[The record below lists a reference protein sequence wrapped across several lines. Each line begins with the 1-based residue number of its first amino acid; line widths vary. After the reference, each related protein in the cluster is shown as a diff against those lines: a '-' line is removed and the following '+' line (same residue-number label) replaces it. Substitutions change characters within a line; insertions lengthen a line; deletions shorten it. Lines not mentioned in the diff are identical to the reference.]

1 MMGLEDSMTTSL
13 ARRRFPWRSVV
24 LSCALALSVALSP
37 YAAQP
42 ATAQA
47 PAAAAQPAIPSGV
60 ALVTSVEGI
69 TEYRLANGLTVL
81 LFPDPSKQTITVNM
95 TYRVGSR
102 HENYGETGMAH
113 LLEHLLFKG
122 TPRHPNIPQELTEHG
137 ARPNGSTWYDRTNYF
152 ETFAATDENLRWAL
166 DLEADRMVNSFVAK
180 TDLDSEMTVVRN
192 EFERGEN
199 SPLGVLFD
207 RVMSTAYLWHNYG
220 KSTIGSRAD
229 LENVPIERLQAFY
242 RMHYQPDTATLLV
255 AGKFDETQ
263 TLGLVNQYFGVI
275 PRPERTLPAFYT
287 SEPTQDGE
295 RSVTLR
301 RVGDLQ
307 YAAAGYHV
315 PAGSDPDYAGISLL
329 VQILGD
335 EPSGRLYK
343 ALVETKKATSTTAY
357 AFQLHDPGI
366 ALFAAE
372 VRQDSS
378 LDAAR
383 DGMLQAIDDIVKN
396 PPTTEELER
405 ARTALLKQIELD
417 LNNSN
422 RVGLQMSEWI
432 SMGDWRLLFL
442 HRDRLRTA
450 TAEDVQRVAAK
461 YFKPSNRTVGLFIP
475 TPTPDRA
482 EIPTRPDVAAVLKGY
497 KGDAVVAAGEAFDPA
512 PANIDARTARST
524 LPGGLKLSLLPKKTR
539 GATVVADLTL
549 RFGDEQSLMNRS
561 TAGQLAGAMLMR
573 GTTNRTRQQIQDEV
587 DRLKARVRVGGSAT
601 SVNASIETNRENL
614 PAVLRLVN
622 EVLREPAFPAEEFEL
637 LRQQRVAGLEE
648 QRSDPIALASVA
660 FQRHMSPHEKGDV
673 RYVKTLDESIADLKT
688 VALDDVKAF
697 HADFYGASHGELT
710 VVGDFDAKEIST
722 VAGDLFNG
730 WKTPRPYARVG
741 DTYKD
746 VPPLDQSLETPD
758 KANAF
763 FVAGLNLNVRD
774 DEADYPALVLANY
787 MLGGGFLNSRLAT
800 RIRQKDGLSYSV
812 GSGLQVS
819 SLDRNG
825 RFIAQAIYAPEN
837 RARLEA
843 AFAEEIA
850 LALKDGFTEEE
861 LKAAK
866 AGWLQGREVGRAQD
880 TELAGRLNT
889 LQFLGRTMAWDAD
902 LDRKV
907 AALAPEAVKAA
918 LGRHLDPAKIS
929 MVKAG
934 DFAKVAK

>member
-1 MMGLEDSMTTSL
+1 MTFSL
-13 ARRRFPWRSVV
+13 AVRPVLRRSVL
-24 LSCALALSVALSP
+24 LSWALALSVALSP

-42 ATAQA
+42 AMAQA
-47 PAAAAQPAIPSGV
+47 AAAAAQPAIPSGME
-60 ALVTSVEGI
+60 LVTSVEGI

-255 AGKFDETQ
+255 AGKFDEAQ

-315 PAGSDPDYAGISLL
+315 PAGSDPDYAGVSLL

-475 TPTPDRA
+475 TPAPDRA

-512 PANIDARTARST
+512 PANIDARTVRST

-710 VVGDFDAKEIST
+710 VVGDFDATEIST

-730 WKTPRPYARVG
+730 WKTPRAYARVG

-861 LKAAK
+861 LKAAN

-907 AALAPEAVKAA
+907 AALTPDDVTAA
-918 LGRHLDPAKIS
+918 LRRHLDPAKIS

-934 DFAKVAK
+934 DFAKAVK